1 MDNPEIMGARVLKQ
15 ATEIL
20 RSGPICDDCLGRAFA
35 GLGHGLTN
43 RTRGKSLRTLL
54 MMLGVPEKDGQ
65 CWVCGGVFSRI
76 ESLAARAV
84 SQAEGI
90 EYETYLFGT
99 KITTRLEQTEGLF
112 NEKFDTGQHESL
124 KHALNRALGKAFERQ
139 IGHGTVDFNRPHL
152 NFTIDLTRDE
162 INLRVRPVYI
172 YGRYCKLTRGIPQT
186 HWPCRH
192 CKGKG
197 CDMCH
202 GTGKQY
208 PESVEEL
215 IATPLLAATGAKKAT
230 LHGAGREDIDARML
244 GDGRPFVLELRAPVY
259 RTLELEPLQR
269 EINTTTSDKV
279 KVHGL
284 RFVERDTVA
293 RIKQQRADKTYRALV
308 QFAADVDKK
317 ALTGAVTGLIGT
329 INQRTPLR
337 VAHRRADLVRQRRV
351 LDAEGALLS
360 PRQAEVRIRGE
371 GGLYIKELISG
382 DNGRTQ
388 PSLADLLGTQT
399 QVLELDVLSV
409 SVDYQPD

>member
-1 MDNPEIMGARVLKQ
+1 MDNAEITGERILRQ
-15 ATEIL
+15 AAEIL

-54 MMLGVPEKDGQ
+54 RMLGILERHGQ
-65 CWVCGGVFSRI
+65 CWVCGGLFSRI
-76 ESLAARAV
+76 DSLAARAV

-90 EYETYLFGT
+90 QYETYLFGT
-99 KITTRLEQTEGLF
+99 KITPRLEQTEGLF
-112 NEKFDTGQHESL
+112 TEKFDTGQHESV
-124 KHALNRALGKAFERQ
+124 KHALNRALGKAFER
-139 IGHGTVDFNRPHL
+139 GMGYGTVDFDRPHL
-152 NFTIDLTRDE
+152 NFTVDLARDKVD
-162 INLRVRPVYI
+162 LRVRPVYI
-172 YGRYCKLTRGIPQT
+172 YGRYCKLVRGIPQT

-197 CDMCH
+197 CSICH

-215 IATPLLAATGAKKAT
+215 IAEPLLAATEAKKAT

-244 GDGRPFVLELRAPVY
+244 GDGRPFVLELRAPV
-259 RTLELEPLQR
+259 RRFLDLDPLQQ
-269 EINTTTSDKV
+269 EINTSSGKV

-293 RIKQQRADKTYRALV
+293 RVKQWRADKTYRALV
-308 QFAADVDKK
+308 KFAADVDEKEL
-317 ALTGAVTGLIGT
+317 AEAVTGLIGT
-329 INQRTPLR
+329 IDQRTPQR
-337 VAHRRADLVRQRRV
+337 VVHRRADLHRQRCV
-351 LDAEGALLS
+351 LEAEGGLLS
-360 PRQAEVRIRGE
+360 PRQAEIRIRGE

-382 DNGRTQ
+382 DDGRTQ
-388 PSLADLLGTQT
+388 PSLADLLGIQT

-409 SVDYQPD
+409 SVDSQPD